1 MYNICSKTRSTCSTF
16 SEGKKLIFAH
26 KSYQRKFNID
36 WSKIKPAILYHLIF
50 IFRMPHQGVK
60 MIFFPKSPI
69 LVLRVIWSY
78 FFSPL
83 KVSFIVNCLHLMCF
97 FRQSSHS
104 MLVHFKCT
112 TLDKRKILSINH
124 QLHTHPVHQIK
135 VI

>member
-1 MYNICSKTRSTCSTF
+1 
-16 SEGKKLIFAH
+16 
-26 KSYQRKFNID
+26 
-36 WSKIKPAILYHLIF
+36 
-50 IFRMPHQGVK
+50 MPHQGVK
-60 MIFFPKSPI
+60 IIFFPKSPI
-69 LVLRVIWSY
+69 SVLRAIWSY

-83 KVSFIVNCLHLMCF
+83 KVSFIVNCPHLMCF

-135 VI
+135 VLWDMIIQLLCATIHQHVAIAGKMSNSSSKSRVICPI